1 MGSNGIEVL
10 QITGLLFGSVT
21 QAEGTGSGTRSRR
34 VAPARPRCLCARS
47 FWRKVATGEDLH
59 HGISEMDLN
68 PVAIELYL
76 MEPPLPTRYTI
87 NGGRQRGLN
96 NARVGR
102 FRADG
107 GGSLTLERHN
117 RTRTKPISIR
127 RVRNSFRLLKQC
139 AGRGTNPLP
148 PD

>member
-1 MGSNGIEVL
+1 MIAFIHRSSRRSFEERMAHL
-10 QITGLLFGSVT
+10 AL
-21 QAEGTGSGTRSRR
+21 SGTRSRR

-59 HGISEMDLN
+59 HRVSEMDLN

-96 NARVGR
+96 KPRVER
-102 FRADG
+102 F
-107 GGSLTLERHN
+107 
-117 RTRTKPISIR
+117 
-127 RVRNSFRLLKQC
+127 
-139 AGRGTNPLP
+139 
-148 PD
+148 